1 MIGTVGRIVDLK
13 AAQFNGTDEYA
24 YVDNPS
30 FKADTIGAFSLWFR
44 AATLLGANGAKT
56 ILGYGVKDAGNNAQW
71 NLRQRRSAV
80 TSNQNRFSVV
90 ARPTHNGTVS
100 TVNGGTSMAATT
112 WYHVV
117 FQSNGTGWNVYVNG
131 VAETLSVEGGSDTG
145 DWLGDL
151 SGSDHRLSFAANFI
165 ANASSGYNDCR
176 QNEIGYVSGRVLTA
190 GEITSLYN
198 SGTPLGYRR
207 TKAAIGTDLVSH
219 WSMGDRGDSATTI
232 VDRIGSNHLT
242 LVNMDASNYVT
253 P

>member
-90 ARPTHNGTVS
+90 TRPTHNGTVS

-198 SGTPLGYRR
+198 SGTPRNPRKVLGS
-207 TKAAIGTDLVSH
+207 DLTS
-219 WSMGDRGDSATTI
+219 WWRMGDSRDDATTI
-232 VDRIGSNHLT
+232 YDEVGSNNLT